1 MKIST
6 KRSNYLKI
14 FMILIIAIAFAIIS
28 FADYFRES
36 KTVVLDNNFEYMQ
49 EITKQMSNSINE
61 RFEENVAYIQS
72 TAFMFSK
79 YENLKREDYVVLLKD
94 IEKNGTFDHL
104 RIFFPDGKSYSAEG
118 EVIDISERDYFR
130 EAMNGNSG
138 VSEVIISKFQNEE
151 VMLFYAPIIMDGKV
165 VAGVGGLYNMEAM
178 REKIS
183 VKIFD
188 VQTDF
193 RIIQKNG
200 DIEVATYEADYHN
213 VFGDLNRYGSLDDS
227 QTQQVKNDFEN
238 GKSGHVEYLLENGK
252 TVAFYEPLKV
262 NGWMLYN
269 SVPYGMATASATS
282 IVQIARVL
290 SVRLLICFTLLV
302 FSLLFFQIQFYKKN
316 QNWFHEKL
324 KRLEAEKQKD
334 DLENSEKEE
343 KKLWSAEDFLNDF
356 SE

>member
-1 MKIST
+1 MQIINPHIFSSLK
-6 KRSNYLKI
+6 SNC
-14 FMILIIAIAFAIIS
+14 
-28 FADYFRES
+28 
-36 KTVVLDNNFEYMQ
+36 
-49 EITKQMSNSINE
+49 
-61 RFEENVAYIQS
+61 VACY
-72 TAFMFSK
+72 
-79 YENLKREDYVVLLKD
+79 
-94 IEKNGTFDHL
+94 
-104 RIFFPDGKSYSAEG
+104 
-118 EVIDISERDYFR
+118 
-130 EAMNGNSG
+130 
-138 VSEVIISKFQNEE
+138 
-151 VMLFYAPIIMDGKV
+151 
-165 VAGVGGLYNMEAM
+165 
-178 REKIS
+178 
-183 VKIFD
+183 
-188 VQTDF
+188 
-193 RIIQKNG
+193 
-200 DIEVATYEADYHN
+200 
-213 VFGDLNRYGSLDDS
+213 
-227 QTQQVKNDFEN
+227 DFEN

-334 DLENSEKEE
+334 ELENSEKEE